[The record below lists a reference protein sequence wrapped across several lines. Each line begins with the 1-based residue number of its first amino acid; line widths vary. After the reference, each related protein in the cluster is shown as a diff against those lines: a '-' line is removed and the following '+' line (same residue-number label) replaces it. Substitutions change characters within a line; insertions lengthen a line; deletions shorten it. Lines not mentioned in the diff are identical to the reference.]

1 MIVSFINL
9 QTEGSNGGQSMLRKT
24 TYKTV
29 GVSDQVLGML
39 REIQARVLLETGQ
52 KISLNQVVEHGCK
65 LYLKELGEKER
76 GDE

>member
-1 MIVSFINL
+1 MI
-9 QTEGSNGGQSMLRKT
+9 GKT

-52 KISLNQVVEHGCK
+52 KISLNQVVEHGCE
-65 LYLKELGEKER
+65 LYLKELREKK
-76 GDE
+76 GDDE